1 MRRYLS
7 GYAEHFGI
15 RERIR
20 WRARI
25 VEAAPTDNH
34 RWHIVAEIDGT
45 RDSAEYDYFV
55 ISPDMFNL
63 KKIPDWPNREAFAGP
78 VMHSSE
84 FHDGARI
91 AGKRVVIVGFSRS
104 AMDVAMDI
112 VDEAASVTLLY
123 RSIRWP
129 VPQKILACPEKR
141 LSLGR
146 ACPLGGRFEKRLS
159 LGLEKRLSLGLSK
172 SVCPL
177 GFFLGFF
184 RALASAA
191 SFRDVPKKSGISG

>member
-141 LSLGR
+141 LSLG
-146 ACPLGGRFEKRLS
+146 
-159 LGLEKRLSLGLSK
+159 LEKRLSLGLSK